1 MKRKRRSDKGLL
13 IKGSLEKIPS
23 DVIEDASFR
32 KKLREMM
39 KGWSGIYALYKD
51 DKVYY
56 VGQAS
61 SSFWRLW
68 SHFKRDSHVGKWN
81 KFSVFR
87 FKRIRYLDDLEL
99 LLLHISKPKGNKN
112 IGRIPKDSELT
123 NILRKEIHEAKKK
136 AQRIERAIRGQ

>member
-1 MKRKRRSDKGLL
+1 
-13 IKGSLEKIPS
+13 
-23 DVIEDASFR
+23 
-32 KKLREMM
+32 M
-39 KGWSGIYALYKD
+39 KGWFGIYALYKD
-51 DKVYY
+51 DKGYY